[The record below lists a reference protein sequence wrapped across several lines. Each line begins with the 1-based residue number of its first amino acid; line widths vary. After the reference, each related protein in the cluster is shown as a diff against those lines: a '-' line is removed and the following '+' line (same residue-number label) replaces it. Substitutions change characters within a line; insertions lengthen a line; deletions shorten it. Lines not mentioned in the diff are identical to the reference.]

1 MSEGLQDPAC
11 IPALLLFTCRRFLCP
26 APACGFARQV
36 EGSRASSWHLLE
48 CSGTSCGRVSAPWP
62 HGTVPKEPVQRAVP
76 VTALPRA
83 LLRALLHLPQGTAV
97 AKHLG
102 TSRLCK
108 MSVPAPSFKRG
119 HAHDALEAAF
129 WCCVGWG
136 CSSTGLPLLRALS
149 LEPPL
154 LLDGCSSRARMS
166 GSLHSSP
173 DTWLTGKWGE

>member
-1 MSEGLQDPAC
+1 MPA
-11 IPALLLFTCRRFLCP
+11 A
-26 APACGFARQV
+26 
-36 EGSRASSWHLLE
+36 
-48 CSGTSCGRVSAPWP
+48 GTSSSALAPPAAVSQPLWP

-119 HAHDALEAAF
+119 HAHDALEAA
-129 WCCVGWG
+129 VLLG
-136 CSSTGLPLLRALS
+136 CLLVLCRMGMQLHRAPPAQGTVPGTSPAPGQLLQSGTDVWVSAQLPRHLVNR
-149 LEPPL
+149 EM
-154 LLDGCSSRARMS
+154 G
-166 GSLHSSP
+166 
-173 DTWLTGKWGE
+173 